1 MRLKHVE
8 TGVVV
13 VVDEATAATL
23 SPEWKPVGGHSD
35 DTTGGEKRQH
45 KKRAQS

>member
-1 MRLKHVE
+1 MRRLVNKH

-23 SPEWKPVGGHSD
+23 SADWQEPKPAPKPARK
-35 DTTGGEKRQH
+35 TA
-45 KKRAQS
+45 KKE